1 MSDIDTITV
10 FPAAEQAA
18 LAAALGKLPK
28 KDQRVVLHSLQK
40 LRSKAR
46 KAASNARTDAVR
58 RTLVGAHVPR
68 AFAAQCKAAAMKEGL
83 SMYAWVKRGL
93 VVALEWDSVAL
104 PMLRSLAKRTD
115 LSQQTRAQVLYLL
128 NLTNRQ

>member
-1 MSDIDTITV
+1 MDDIDTILEIPTGERV
-10 FPAAEQAA
+10 A
-18 LAAALGKLPK
+18 LAAAVGKLPK

-46 KAASNARTDAVR
+46 KAASDARTDNVR

-68 AFAAQCKAAAMKEGL
+68 AFAAQCKAAAERCGL

-93 VVALEWDSVAL
+93 AVALEWDTVAV
-104 PMLRSLAKRTD
+104 PMLQSLAQTGG
-115 LSQQTRAQVLYLL
+115 LSQQNRARVLHLL
-128 NLTNRQ
+128 GLTNRQ

>member
-1 MSDIDTITV
+1 MSEVDTI
-10 FPAAEQAA
+10 PEIPMDERAA
-18 LAAALGKLPK
+18 LAAALGKLSK

-46 KAASNARTDAVR
+46 KAASDARTDAVR
-58 RTLVGAHVPR
+58 RTLIGAHVPR

-104 PMLRSLAKRTD
+104 PMLRNLAKKTD

>member
-1 MSDIDTITV
+1 MNDIDTILEIPTGERV
-10 FPAAEQAA
+10 A
-18 LAAALGKLPK
+18 LAAAVGKLPK

-46 KAASNARTDAVR
+46 KAASDARTDNVR
-58 RTLVGAHVPR
+58 RTLVGAHVSR

-93 VVALEWDSVAL
+93 AVALEWDTVAV
-104 PMLRSLAKRTD
+104 PMLQSLAQTGG
-115 LSQQTRAQVLYLL
+115 LSQQNRARVLHLL
-128 NLTNRQ
+128 RLTNRQ

>member
-1 MSDIDTITV
+1 MSDIDIIAV

-18 LAAALGKLPK
+18 LAAAVGKLPK
-28 KDQRVVLHSLQK
+28 KDQRIVLHSLQK

-58 RTLVGAHVPR
+58 RTLIGVHVPR

-104 PMLRSLAKRTD
+104 PLLKSLAQTGGI
-115 LSQQTRAQVLYLL
+115 SQQNRARVLHLL
-128 NLTNRQ
+128 GLTNRQ

>member
-1 MSDIDTITV
+1 MTDIDTITV
-10 FPAAEQAA
+10 FPAGEQAA

-46 KAASNARTDAVR
+46 KAASDARTDAVR

-68 AFAAQCKAAAMKEGL
+68 TFAAQCKAAAMKEGL

>member
-1 MSDIDTITV
+1 MDDIDTILEIPTGERV
-10 FPAAEQAA
+10 A
-18 LAAALGKLPK
+18 LAAAVGKLPK

-46 KAASNARTDAVR
+46 KAASDARTDNAR
-58 RTLVGAHVPR
+58 RTLVGAHVSR

-93 VVALEWDSVAL
+93 AVALEWDTVTVPL
-104 PMLRSLAKRTD
+104 LQSLAQTGG
-115 LSQQTRAQVLYLL
+115 LSQQNRARVLHLL
-128 NLTNRQ
+128 GLTNRQ

>member
-1 MSDIDTITV
+1 MNDIDTILEIPTGERV
-10 FPAAEQAA
+10 A
-18 LAAALGKLPK
+18 LAAAVGKLPK

-46 KAASNARTDAVR
+46 KAASDARTDNVR

-68 AFAAQCKAAAMKEGL
+68 AFAAQCKAAAMKEGV

-93 VVALEWDSVAL
+93 VVALDWDSVAL